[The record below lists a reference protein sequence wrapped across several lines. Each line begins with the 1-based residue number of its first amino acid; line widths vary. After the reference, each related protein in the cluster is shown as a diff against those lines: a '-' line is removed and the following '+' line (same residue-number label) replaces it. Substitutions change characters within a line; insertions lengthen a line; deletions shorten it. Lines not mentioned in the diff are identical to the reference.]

1 MIDISKPLIRFVS
14 LSVQGEGRRRLPV
27 KYEKI
32 MFFCK
37 HCGLLGH
44 DHKECGDGV
53 WEEKDLQYGAWML
66 AVRRSSLPVSEPR
79 RFHARAPSRGGHAGR
94 GGSTNPMAKKRSS
107 HDAALDTETEEEDTA
122 SSPLKTAPMEEDL
135 DDNELAKTRRRL
147 ILEDPNSEEGANMGN
162 GSEASTEEVPP
173 PPPSYTNPRDRSKQ
187 RKTTVP
193 DTDLAT
199 SAASSEEN
207 RRAQ

>member
-1 MIDISKPLIRFVS
+1 
-14 LSVQGEGRRRLPV
+14 
-27 KYEKI
+27 
-32 MFFCK
+32 
-37 HCGLLGH
+37 
-44 DHKECGDGV
+44 
-53 WEEKDLQYGAWML
+53 
-66 AVRRSSLPVSEPR
+66 
-79 RFHARAPSRGGHAGR
+79 
-94 GGSTNPMAKKRSS
+94 
-107 HDAALDTETEEEDTA
+107 
-122 SSPLKTAPMEEDL
+122 MEEDL